1 MGNDLA
7 ITQAVQAGQL
17 ELNVMM
23 PLMAFDLLFSIE
35 ILKNGVSAFTER
47 CVKGIMADAD
57 KCRAYA
63 EMSMSLVTVLNPIIG
78 YAKAAEI
85 VKEALA
91 SGKSIVE
98 TIKAKKILSDEK
110 LKELLDLR
118 KLTEPGV
125 HK

>member
-1 MGNDLA
+1 M
-7 ITQAVQAGQL
+7 
-17 ELNVMM
+17 
-23 PLMAFDLLFSIE
+23 E
-35 ILKNGVSAFTER
+35 ILKNGVAAFTEK
-47 CVKGIMADAD
+47 CVKGIVANKE
-57 KCRAYA
+57 KCRQYA

-91 SGKSIVE
+91 SGKTIVE
-98 TIKAKKILSDEK
+98 TIKEKNIMSAEK
-110 LKELLDLR
+110 LAEILDLK